1 MVTIPANLDC
11 YLLWQ
16 PNGTSPPECFLEIPL
31 VYEKNMLPP
40 APPQFTDSLS
50 RPKRAFYV
58 AASVREIENQDG
70 AVLLDI
76 EQGLCF
82 SLTPVASRIWQLL
95 NRDCDAE
102 EITKAI
108 CAEFAAPRDLVERD
122 LAGFLG
128 SLRQYGLLFD
138 GERHQRP
145 GALRRWLSRILLWP
159 RD

>member
-1 MVTIPANLDC
+1 MVTMPANLDC

-16 PNGTSPPECFLEIPL
+16 PKETSSPECLLEIPL

-40 APPQFTDSLS
+40 APPQFIDSLP
-50 RPKRAFYV
+50 RPKRAFHV
-58 AASVREIENQDG
+58 AASVREIENRDG

-95 NRDCDAE
+95 NRNCDAE
-102 EITKAI
+102 EITKSI

-122 LAGFLG
+122 LAEFLG
-128 SLRQYGLLFD
+128 SLRQCGLLFD
-138 GERHQRP
+138 GEHHQRR
-145 GALRRWLSRILLWP
+145 GALRRWLSHIL
-159 RD
+159 RRVTG